1 MNLDTLFNLR
11 PFALA
16 EGSVYERLR
25 RREGLAF
32 DPDLAHAS
40 LVYDPQGAA
49 ALEAIHLEYWAIG
62 RRHGVPLV
70 ALTDTWRASRDRIE
84 RSSFRGR
91 PVNEDNV
98 RFLVRL
104 RDGVGA
110 NGPPIFIGGHTGPKG
125 DGYKPAEAPGTAE
138 AERFHAAQV
147 EALASVGVDFLQ
159 ASTLPS
165 VPEAM
170 GIARAMARTG
180 RPYVL
185 SFVIRRDGTVLDGTP
200 LAHAIARIDE
210 ESSVAPSGYA
220 VNCVHPAVIGSG
232 LATLPAAAVRR
243 LVSMQ
248 ANASSKSP
256 EELDGSA
263 TIEADA
269 PQTLAEALARVARTY
284 GIPIVG
290 GCCGTDARHI
300 DCLAAAMKLAEA
312 P

>member
-1 MNLDTLFNLR
+1 MNLDTLFSLR

-25 RREGLAF
+25 RQASLAF
-32 DPDLAHAS
+32 DPELAHAS

-49 ALEAIHLEYWAIG
+49 ALEAIHREYWAIG
-62 RRHGVPLV
+62 RHHGVPLV
-70 ALTDTWRASRDRIE
+70 ALTDTWRANRERIE
-84 RSSFRGR
+84 RSSFRGK

-98 RFLVRL
+98 RFLVEL
-104 RDGVGA
+104 RDRVRAG
-110 NGPPIFIGGHTGPKG
+110 GPPILIGGQTGPRG

-138 AERFHAAQV
+138 AERFHAPQI
-147 EALASVGVDFLQ
+147 EALASAGVDFLQ

-165 VPEAM
+165 VLEAV
-170 GIARAMARTG
+170 GIAHAMARTG

-200 LAHAIARIDE
+200 LAQAIARIDE
-210 ESSVAPSGYA
+210 ESAAAPSGYA
-220 VNCVHPAVIGSG
+220 INCVHPAVMEAG

-243 LVSMQ
+243 LMSLQ

-263 TIEADA
+263 AIDADA
-269 PQTLAEALARVARTY
+269 PQALAEALAHVAHAF

-300 DCLAAAMKLAEA
+300 DCLAAAMKLEEV

>member
-1 MNLDTLFNLR
+1 MSLDTLFSLR

-25 RREGLAF
+25 RQDGLAF
-32 DPDLAHAS
+32 DPELAHAS
-40 LVYDPQGAA
+40 LVYDSKGAA
-49 ALEAIHLEYWAIG
+49 ALEAIHREYWAIG
-62 RRHGVPLV
+62 RHHGVPLV
-70 ALTDTWRASRDRIE
+70 ALTDTWRANRERIE
-84 RSSFRGR
+84 RSAFRGR

-98 RFLVRL
+98 RFLIQL
-104 RDGVGA
+104 RERVGA
-110 NGPPIFIGGHTGPKG
+110 GGPPIFIGGQTGPKG
-125 DGYKPAEAPGTAE
+125 DGYKPAAAPGTAE
-138 AERFHAAQV
+138 AERFHAPQV
-147 EALASVGVDFLQ
+147 EALAAAGVDFLQ

-165 VPEAM
+165 VPEAV

-210 ESSVAPSGYA
+210 ESAVAPSGYA
-220 VNCVHPAVIGSG
+220 VNCVHPAVMAAG
-232 LATLPAAAVRR
+232 LATLPAVAVRR
-243 LVSMQ
+243 LVSLQ

-263 TIEADA
+263 AIDADE
-269 PQTLAEALARVARTY
+269 PQALAEALAHVARAF

-300 DCLAAAMKLAEA
+300 NCLAALKREEA